1 MAELRIHDQSSE
13 YFKSLKSAGTDVNVD
28 LDLPSKSGLIL
39 TETELHRLLDRES
52 RVAAETIY
60 KPDIE
65 QTPIDENSFAGPIP
79 IAPYL
84 TSPTFL
90 GPHEGTEWIS
100 SSTENFSG
108 ITDGSNDK
116 IFKDSWYPDLHN
128 ANEQAYVKYRFRSG
142 NIVSPW
148 SDTVKFKAA
157 DKGII
162 TPTIDIIE
170 NGLLPTIKI
179 SELQHYGTFTDL
191 QHMST
196 SWIIEDEDERVVL
209 SKLNDTINRTELEIE
224 DDVLDPRKVYKI
236 YVTQHT
242 NQTERPFDKSKTAIG
257 RYKTPK
263 AKIAKPTLTFD
274 NGIQPVIRGSSYNGV
289 GSHMASE
296 WKIYNSLGALFAEFN
311 YDTTNLTTFPMDDFI
326 SQGRE
331 YRVEVRYINEDTKS
345 PRGKVTFTLPAPNLS
360 GGSNAYGGMEINP
373 TLADR
378 GLSIKLATFN
388 SPTRED
394 IQYTRW
400 QLKFKITDSTTT
412 DVRNVIQTYTDT
424 SEAMEATWNQEM
436 LYNYT
441 PTQSYLAWL
450 GGSTE
455 INPILEISGY
465 AVRMG
470 LKTEKRYSS
479 INVTKRFE
487 YNLGTPT
494 YEDSN
499 TLSPLLKLSDP
510 TGNDVSWLGYVNT
523 SFSLFKKTGLDG
535 NGLPIWTHISTNTST
550 NKQMRLSN
558 LDNDTD
564 YKVDAIVKANIFRF
578 KKSYEFRSASYTMAA
593 PTVAINQESGTWGI
607 TASGYSL
614 TNYTGPNASH
624 DSTTYVVINKNTGEK
639 VWEQVKTQT
648 DKLHIL
654 IPKTSLVADTTYEVR
669 VTFHNGGN
677 INSPVT
683 TQEFTTPTTM
693 P

>member
-1 MAELRIHDQSSE
+1 
-13 YFKSLKSAGTDVNVD
+13 
-28 LDLPSKSGLIL
+28 
-39 TETELHRLLDRES
+39 
-52 RVAAETIY
+52 
-60 KPDIE
+60 
-65 QTPIDENSFAGPIP
+65 
-79 IAPYL
+79 
-84 TSPTFL
+84 
-90 GPHEGTEWIS
+90 
-100 SSTENFSG
+100 
-108 ITDGSNDK
+108 
-116 IFKDSWYPDLHN
+116 
-128 ANEQAYVKYRFRSG
+128 
-142 NIVSPW
+142 
-148 SDTVKFKAA
+148 
-157 DKGII
+157 
-162 TPTIDIIE
+162 
-170 NGLLPTIKI
+170 
-179 SELQHYGTFTDL
+179 
-191 QHMST
+191 
-196 SWIIEDEDERVVL
+196 
-209 SKLNDTINRTELEIE
+209 
-224 DDVLDPRKVYKI
+224 
-236 YVTQHT
+236 
-242 NQTERPFDKSKTAIG
+242 
-257 RYKTPK
+257 
-263 AKIAKPTLTFD
+263 
-274 NGIQPVIRGSSYNGV
+274 
-289 GSHMASE
+289 
-296 WKIYNSLGALFAEFN
+296 
-311 YDTTNLTTFPMDDFI
+311 MDDFI

-345 PRGKVTFTLPAPNLS
+345 PRGKVTFTLPAPDLS

-424 SEAMEATWNQEM
+424 SETMEATWNQEM

-499 TLSPLLKLSDP
+499 TLSPLIKLPDP
-510 TGNDVSWLGYVNT
+510 TGADASWLGYVNT

-614 TNYTGPNASH
+614 TNYTGPNPEHA
-624 DSTTYVVINKNTGEK
+624 STTYVIINKNTGEK
-639 VWEQVKTQT
+639 VWEQIKTIT

-654 IPKTSLVADTTYEVR
+654 IPKASLVADTTYEVR